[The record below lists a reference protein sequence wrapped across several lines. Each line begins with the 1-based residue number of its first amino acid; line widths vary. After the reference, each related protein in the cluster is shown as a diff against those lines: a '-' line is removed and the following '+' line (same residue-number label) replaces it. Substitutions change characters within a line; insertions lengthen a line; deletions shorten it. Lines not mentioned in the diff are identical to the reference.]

1 MFIIL
6 VGTDGFTLTPALADD
21 SLNLLVGKSI
31 IVRRGRGV
39 YRFTDNLFCEWLKI
53 SDNDF

>member
-1 MFIIL
+1 MAFK
-6 VGTDGFTLTPALADD
+6 LTPALADD
-21 SLNLLVGKSI
+21 SLNLLVDKNI
-31 IVRRGRGV
+31 IVRRTRGV